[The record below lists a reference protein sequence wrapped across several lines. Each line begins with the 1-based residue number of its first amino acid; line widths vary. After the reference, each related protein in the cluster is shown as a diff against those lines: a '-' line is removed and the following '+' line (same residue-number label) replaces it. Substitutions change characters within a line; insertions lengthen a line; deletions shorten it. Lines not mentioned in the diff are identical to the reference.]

1 MARTR
6 RGGAAAAAR
15 CSQTTRTSARAGRAR
30 AFVGA
35 PRGGALAWSP
45 DGVPA
50 AEGLECVAAPAPGGG
65 TRACCRAT
73 LARAELLA
81 DEYPA
86 HFARIARSAAR
97 AEGVNLVTA
106 ATTWRCFPSL
116 VIVGAQKSGSTA
128 LAVHLTRHPSI
139 AFSRDKELHF
149 FDKNE
154 SLCPGPL
161 GYLLKFPPRDELKAT
176 AEATPFYI
184 ASTEA
189 CIHMAAQLGRRATY
203 VLIVREPVA
212 RAYSEYQMKHRRVQG
227 QDGFEKALQAHAGA
241 ILRCVAEA
249 GPRNA
254 TRGLRACAPAELQAL
269 AKFPQFAASVGV
281 QIARKAKA
289 AKQAGGDDRSALY
302 EWLKAC
308 FWVADEGTKEPLADL
323 IGGGRGAARF
333 DATQCFKEGT
343 RERLGD
349 LEAVMRD
356 EVALFHDCARTHF
369 SWMVPPSMEA
379 AADLI
384 TKCVRVRTGISAQYL
399 YRGLYAAQL
408 QRCLRGGV
416 VSSDIVVVDQDVL
429 RRDPQR
435 ALDAVSV
442 NLPRHTYEDL
452 SDASLKAEM
461 ERRWPDFEKSRL
473 APRRGL
479 HGADA
484 LGPRSELARFFA
496 PHNELLF
503 DFVGRRFDWP
513 ARRVRCCVRGAL
525 CYVAKRGESSR
536 RRVGGPRDERRRDEV
551 DLVLFERREA
561 GDMRRRR
568 GRAFFTIFCF
578 SEQK

>member
-1 MARTR
+1 MR
-6 RGGAAAAAR
+6 RRALQYALLYALVSYAAAQDTYASLRRAAR
-15 CSQTTRTSARAGRAR
+15 QSYGFGDARYASHPRRAAAGGEDAPRRRRRRRPAQPDDPNVCESRSRAGVRRRA
-30 AFVGA
+30 
-35 PRGGALAWSP
+35 PKGGALAWT

-116 VIVGAQKSGSTA
+116 VIIGAQKSGSTA

-161 GYLLKFPPRDELKAT
+161 GYLLKFPPRDDAKAT

-189 CIHMAAQLGRRATY
+189 CTHMAAQLGRRATY

-227 QDGFEKALQAHAGA
+227 QDGFEKALQAHAGS

-254 TRGLRACAPAELQAL
+254 TRGLRACAPAEVREL

-308 FWVADEGTKEPLADL
+308 FWVADDGTTEPLADL

-333 DATQCFKEGT
+333 DAPQCFKEGT

-369 SWMVPPSMEA
+369 PWVIPPTMEA
-379 AADLI
+379 AEDLI

-408 QRCLRGGV
+408 QRCLRGGLTK
-416 VSSDIVVVDQDVL
+416 SDIVVVDQDVL

-435 ALDAVSV
+435 ALDAVAHR
-442 NLPRHTYEDL
+442 LPRHTYQDL

-461 ERRWPDFEKSRL
+461 DRRWPDFEKNGWRL
-473 APRRGL
+473 DAAYTAPL
-479 HGADA
+479 PEA
-484 LGPRSELARFFA
+484 LRSDLARFFA

-503 DFVGRRFDWP
+503 GFVGRRFDWP
-513 ARRVRCCVRGAL
+513 AR
-525 CYVAKRGESSR
+525 
-536 RRVGGPRDERRRDEV
+536 
-551 DLVLFERREA
+551 
-561 GDMRRRR
+561 
-568 GRAFFTIFCF
+568 
-578 SEQK
+578 

>member
-1 MARTR
+1 
-6 RGGAAAAAR
+6 
-15 CSQTTRTSARAGRAR
+15 
-30 AFVGA
+30 
-35 PRGGALAWSP
+35 
-45 DGVPA
+45 
-50 AEGLECVAAPAPGGG
+50 
-65 TRACCRAT
+65 
-73 LARAELLA
+73 
-81 DEYPA
+81 
-86 HFARIARSAAR
+86 
-97 AEGVNLVTA
+97 
-106 ATTWRCFPSL
+106 
-116 VIVGAQKSGSTA
+116 
-128 LAVHLTRHPSI
+128 
-139 AFSRDKELHF
+139 
-149 FDKNE
+149 
-154 SLCPGPL
+154 
-161 GYLLKFPPRDELKAT
+161 
-176 AEATPFYI
+176 
-184 ASTEA
+184 
-189 CIHMAAQLGRRATY
+189 MAAQLGRRATY

-254 TRGLRACAPAELQAL
+254 TRGLRACAPSELQAL
-269 AKFPQFAASVGV
+269 AKFPQFAVSVGV

-356 EVALFHDCARTHF
+356 EVALFHDCARTHY

-435 ALDAVSV
+435 ALDAVAHR
-442 NLPRHTYEDL
+442 LPRHAL
-452 SDASLKAEM
+452 SLI
-461 ERRWPDFEKSRL
+461 
-473 APRRGL
+473 
-479 HGADA
+479 H
-484 LGPRSELARFFA
+484 
-496 PHNELLF
+496 
-503 DFVGRRFDWP
+503 
-513 ARRVRCCVRGAL
+513 
-525 CYVAKRGESSR
+525 
-536 RRVGGPRDERRRDEV
+536 
-551 DLVLFERREA
+551 
-561 GDMRRRR
+561 
-568 GRAFFTIFCF
+568 I
-578 SEQK
+578 

>member
-1 MARTR
+1 
-6 RGGAAAAAR
+6 
-15 CSQTTRTSARAGRAR
+15 
-30 AFVGA
+30 
-35 PRGGALAWSP
+35 
-45 DGVPA
+45 
-50 AEGLECVAAPAPGGG
+50 
-65 TRACCRAT
+65 
-73 LARAELLA
+73 
-81 DEYPA
+81 
-86 HFARIARSAAR
+86 
-97 AEGVNLVTA
+97 
-106 ATTWRCFPSL
+106 
-116 VIVGAQKSGSTA
+116 
-128 LAVHLTRHPSI
+128 
-139 AFSRDKELHF
+139 
-149 FDKNE
+149 
-154 SLCPGPL
+154 
-161 GYLLKFPPRDELKAT
+161 
-176 AEATPFYI
+176 
-184 ASTEA
+184 
-189 CIHMAAQLGRRATY
+189 MAAQLGRRATY

-254 TRGLRACAPAELQAL
+254 TRGLRACAPSELQAL
-269 AKFPQFAASVGV
+269 AKFPQFAVSVGV

-435 ALDAVSV
+435 ALDAVAHR
-442 NLPRHTYEDL
+442 LPRHAYGDL

-461 ERRWPDFEKSRL
+461 ERRWPEFEKNGWRL
-473 APRRGL
+473 DAAYTAPMPE
-479 HGADA
+479 A
-484 LGPRSELARFFA
+484 LRSDLARFFA

-513 ARRVRCCVRGAL
+513 AR
-525 CYVAKRGESSR
+525 
-536 RRVGGPRDERRRDEV
+536 
-551 DLVLFERREA
+551 
-561 GDMRRRR
+561 
-568 GRAFFTIFCF
+568 
-578 SEQK
+578 